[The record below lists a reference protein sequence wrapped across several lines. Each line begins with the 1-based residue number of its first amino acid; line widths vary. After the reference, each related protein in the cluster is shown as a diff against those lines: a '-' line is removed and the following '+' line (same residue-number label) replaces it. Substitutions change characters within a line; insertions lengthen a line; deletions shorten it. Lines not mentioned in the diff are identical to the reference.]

1 MQKITICK
9 LDQIEVKLL
18 ILTNQTNYF
27 MKEKTVKLLMKKHWE
42 NKKYLQ
48 WY

>member
-9 LDQIEVKLL
+9 LDQIEANLL
-18 ILTNQTNYF
+18 NLTNQTNYF
-27 MKEKTVKLLMKKHWE
+27 MKEKTVKLLMKKHRE

-48 WY
+48 